1 MPPHSRS
8 TNDTYTLWGTPH
20 SLYTGKARSYLLKKG
35 IGFRELTPAHPDF
48 KQRILPVVGVFVVP
62 VLETPE
68 GEIIQDCSD
77 IIDHLESRFPA
88 NAMLPATPVQRVVAL
103 LLDGFGSEGML
114 ANAMHYRWTYRAQQ
128 ENFLAA
134 EFGRSM
140 YSGPDRAQQRAAGAA
155 FMEYF
160 NSFLPPLGITA
171 ESIPAFEAAHEAL
184 LDALDIHFQQ
194 HPYLLGGHPSIGDF
208 GFMAALYAHLGR
220 DPVPASLMK
229 NKAPNVYRWTERM
242 NRAAIVDCEFPD
254 TPKAWLADD
263 AIPASLEPVLA
274 LLFGDWGPMLNA
286 DTAAFNAWLTSGR
299 ERPAGT
305 PVNVTDQKKVHP
317 SVGWVD
323 YTWRGCKVTRESAP
337 HGLWMFAKAQQSAGQ
352 VTGEASKRL
361 TDLVRRTGGE
371 SVMDLKPARR
381 MGRVDYTLVLL

>member
-8 TNDTYTLWGTPH
+8 INDAYILWGTPH
-20 SLYTGKARSYLLKKG
+20 SLYTGKVRSYLLKKDV
-35 IGFRELTPAHPDF
+35 GFRELTPGHPDF
-48 KQRILPVVGVFVVP
+48 KQRILPAVGVFVVP

-68 GEIIQDCSD
+68 GEIIQDSSD
-77 IIDHLESRFPA
+77 IIDYLESRFPA
-88 NAMLPATPVQRVVAL
+88 IAMLPTSPVQRAVAL

-134 EFGRSM
+134 EFGRSL

-160 NSFLPPLGITA
+160 NSFLPPLGITE

-194 HPYLLGGHPSIGDF
+194 YPYLLGGQPSIGDF
-208 GFMAALYAHLGR
+208 GCMAALYAHLGR

-229 NKAPNVYRWTERM
+229 NSAPNVYRWTERM
-242 NRAAIVDCEFPD
+242 NRTAIDDCEFPD
-254 TPKAWLADD
+254 TPRAWLADD

-274 LLFGDWGPMLNA
+274 LLFGDWGPMLSA
-286 DTAAFNAWLTSGR
+286 DISAFNAWVTSGTVH
-299 ERPAGT
+299 PPGT
-305 PVNVTDQKKVHP
+305 PVSLIDQNKVHP
-317 SVGWVD
+317 SVGCVE

-337 HGLWMFAKAQQSAGQ
+337 HGLWMFAKAQQAAVQAS
-352 VTGEASKRL
+352 GEASKRL
-361 TDLVRRTGGE
+361 GDLVRRTGGV
-371 SVMDLKPARR
+371 SVMALKPARR
-381 MGRVDYTLVLL
+381 MGRVNNTLVLL

>member
-1 MPPHSRS
+1 MPPHSGS
-8 TNDTYTLWGTPH
+8 KNDAYILWGTPH
-20 SLYTGKARSYLLKKG
+20 SLYTGKARSYLIKKG

-48 KQRILPVVGVFVVP
+48 KQRILPAVGVFVVP
-62 VLETPE
+62 VLETPA
-68 GEIIQDCSD
+68 GEIIQDSSD
-77 IIDHLESRFPA
+77 IIDYLESRFPA
-88 NAMLPATPVQRVVAL
+88 NAMLPTTPVQRVVTL

-134 EFGRSM
+134 EFGRSV

-155 FMEYF
+155 LMEYF
-160 NSFLPPLGITA
+160 NGFLPPLGITA

-184 LDALDIHFQQ
+184 LDALDVHLQQ

-208 GFMAALYAHLGR
+208 GCMAALYAHLGR

-242 NRAAIVDCEFPD
+242 NRAAINDGEFPD
-254 TPKAWLADD
+254 APEAWLADD
-263 AIPASLEPVLA
+263 AIPASLEPVLT

-286 DTAAFNAWLTSGR
+286 DTAAFNSWLASGP
-299 ERPAGT
+299 ERPTGT
-305 PVNVTDQKKVHP
+305 PANIDDQKRVHP
-317 SVGWVD
+317 SVGWAD
-323 YTWRGCKVTRESAP
+323 YTWRGCNVTRASAP
-337 HGLWMFAKAQQSAGQ
+337 HGLWMFAKAQQAAVEAS
-352 VTGEASKRL
+352 GEANKRL

-371 SVMDLKPARR
+371 SVMALKLARR
-381 MGRVDYTLVLL
+381 IGRVSCTLVLL